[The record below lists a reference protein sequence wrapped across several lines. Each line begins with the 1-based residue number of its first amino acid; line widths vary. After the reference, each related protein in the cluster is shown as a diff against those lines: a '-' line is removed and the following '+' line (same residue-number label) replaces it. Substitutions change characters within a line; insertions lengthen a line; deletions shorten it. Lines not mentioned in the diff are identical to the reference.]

1 MDEAPRHSAPSSSA
15 RRFRFAARQRPRFQG
30 QSFNRLIPNI
40 LTLLGLCAGLM
51 AMRFALE
58 ARWEPAAG
66 LIILAG
72 AIDGLDGRLARL
84 LKATSRFGAEFDSLA
99 DFLSFGVAPAMVLY
113 LWTMHEY
120 RGLGFVPCVM
130 FAVCMSLRLARFNAA
145 LDAGPMPLPGPP
157 PKPAYAQSFFTGVPA
172 PAGALLGMFP
182 IFAALAF
189 EGWGWTGL
197 AGAVR
202 HPAFVGLLLIAV
214 ALMLVSTLPT
224 WSFKNF
230 KVRREYVLP
239 LLLSIGAYAAL
250 LVSEPWAALAAAGLI
265 YCGMLPFSFRSYLRL
280 KRETEALIQPLPPP
294 SGGTSTP
301 AP

>member
-1 MDEAPRHSAPSSSA
+1 MNVSSPRP
-15 RRFRFAARQRPRFQG
+15 RRFRFAARQRPRLQG

-40 LTLLGLCAGLM
+40 LTLLGLCAGLL

-58 ARWEPAAG
+58 GRWEVAAG
-66 LIILAG
+66 LIITAG

-113 LWTMHEY
+113 LWTMHDY

-172 PAGALLGMFP
+172 PAGALLAMFP
-182 IFAALAF
+182 LFASLAF
-189 EGWGWTGL
+189 EGWGWSGL
-197 AGAVR
+197 AAAVR
-202 HPAFVGLLLIAV
+202 YPAFVGILLILV
-214 ALMLVSTLPT
+214 ALALVSTLPT

-230 KVRREYVLP
+230 KVRREYILP

-265 YCGMLPFSFRSYLRL
+265 YSAMLPFSFRSYVAL
-280 KRETEALIQPLPPP
+280 KREAEALIQPIGHQSAGSQPTASPD
-294 SGGTSTP
+294 
-301 AP
+301 A

>member
-1 MDEAPRHSAPSSSA
+1 MTSSPRP
-15 RRFRFAARQRPRFQG
+15 RRFRFVARRRPRFQG
-30 QSFNRLIPNI
+30 LSFNRLIPNI
-40 LTLLGLCAGLM
+40 MTLLGLCAGLM

-58 ARWEPAAG
+58 DRWEPAAG

-72 AIDGLDGRLARL
+72 AIDGLDGRLARM

-99 DFLSFGVAPAMVLY
+99 DFLSFGVAPAMILY

-120 RGLGFVPCVM
+120 RGLGFVPCVL
-130 FAVCMSLRLARFNAA
+130 FAVCMSLRLARFNAT
-145 LDAGPMPLPGPP
+145 LDAGPVPLTGPA

-172 PAGALLGMFP
+172 PAGALLAMFP
-182 IFAALAF
+182 IFASLAF
-189 EGWGWTGL
+189 AGWDWGGL
-197 AGAVR
+197 AHAVR
-202 HPAFVGLLLIAV
+202 HPIFVGVVLTGTALL
-214 ALMLVSTLPT
+214 LVSTLPT

-265 YCGMLPFSFRSYLRL
+265 YCSMLPFSVRSYLLL
-280 KRETEALIQPLPPP
+280 KREAEELLQPEPAE
-294 SGGTSTP
+294 P
-301 AP
+301 APPESAN

>member
-1 MDEAPRHSAPSSSA
+1 MTPPPRPRRFRLSA
-15 RRFRFAARQRPRFQG
+15 RRRPRFQG
-30 QSFNRLIPNI
+30 LSFNRLIPNI
-40 LTLLGLCAGLM
+40 MTLLGLCAGLM

-58 ARWEPAAG
+58 DRWEPAAG

-72 AIDGLDGRLARL
+72 AIDGLDGRLARM

-99 DFLSFGVAPAMVLY
+99 DFLSFGVAPAMILY

-120 RGLGFVPCVM
+120 RGLGFVPCVL
-130 FAVCMSLRLARFNAA
+130 FAVCMSLRLARFNAT
-145 LDAGPMPLPGPP
+145 LDAGPVPLTGPA

-172 PAGALLGMFP
+172 PAGALLAMFP
-182 IFAALAF
+182 IFASLAF
-189 EGWGWTGL
+189 AGWDWGGL
-197 AGAVR
+197 AHAVR
-202 HPAFVGLLLIAV
+202 HPIFVGVVLTGT

-230 KVRREYVLP
+230 KVPREYVLP

-265 YCGMLPFSFRSYLRL
+265 YCSMLPFSVRSYLLL
-280 KRETEALIQPLPPP
+280 KREAEELLQPEPAE
-294 SGGTSTP
+294 P
-301 AP
+301 APPRAAD

>member
-1 MDEAPRHSAPSSSA
+1 MNVSSPRP
-15 RRFRFAARQRPRFQG
+15 RRFRFAARQRPRLQG

-40 LTLLGLCAGLM
+40 LTLLGLCAGLL

-58 ARWEPAAG
+58 GRWEVAAG
-66 LIILAG
+66 LIITAG

-113 LWTMHEY
+113 LWTMHDY

-172 PAGALLGMFP
+172 PAGALLAMFP
-182 IFAALAF
+182 LFASLAF
-189 EGWGWTGL
+189 EGWGWSGL
-197 AGAVR
+197 AAAVR
-202 HPAFVGLLLIAV
+202 YPAFVGILLILV
-214 ALMLVSTLPT
+214 ALALVSTLPT

-230 KVRREYVLP
+230 KVRREYILP

-265 YCGMLPFSFRSYLRL
+265 YSAMLPFSFRSYVAL
-280 KRETEALIQPLPPP
+280 KREAEALIQPIGQQSAGSQPTASPD
-294 SGGTSTP
+294 
-301 AP
+301 A

>member
-1 MDEAPRHSAPSSSA
+1 MMTPPRR
-15 RRFRFAARQRPRFQG
+15 RRFRFAARRRPRLQG

-40 LTLLGLCAGLM
+40 LTMLGLCAGLM

-58 ARWEPAAG
+58 DRWEPAAG

-113 LWTMHEY
+113 LWTMHDY
-120 RGLGFVPCVM
+120 RGLGFVPCVL

-145 LDAGPMPLPGPP
+145 LDAGPVPLTGPA

-172 PAGALLGMFP
+172 PAGALLAMFP
-182 IFAALAF
+182 VFASLAF
-189 EGWGWTGL
+189 SGWGLTGL
-197 AGAVR
+197 AEAVR
-202 HPAFVGLLLIAV
+202 HPIFVGIVLTVTALL
-214 ALMLVSTLPT
+214 LVSTLPT

-230 KVRREYVLP
+230 KIRRDYVLP
-239 LLLSIGAYAAL
+239 LLLSVGAYAAL
-250 LVSEPWAALAAAGLI
+250 LVSEPWAALAAAGLL
-265 YCGMLPFSFRSYLRL
+265 YSGMLPFSMRSYLRL
-280 KRETEALIQPLPPP
+280 KREAEELLQEEPAVTETAPP
-294 SGGTSTP
+294 TP
-301 AP
+301 

>member
-1 MDEAPRHSAPSSSA
+1 MNIPSRP
-15 RRFRFAARQRPRFQG
+15 RRFRFVGRQRPRFQG

-40 LTLLGLCAGLM
+40 LTLLGLCAGLL

-58 ARWEPAAG
+58 ERWEPAAG

-99 DFLSFGVAPAMVLY
+99 DFLSFGVAPCMILY

-145 LDAGPMPLPGPP
+145 MDAGPVPLPGPK

-172 PAGALLGMFP
+172 PAGALLAMFP
-182 IFAALAF
+182 VFTSLAF
-189 EGWGWTGL
+189 QGWGWVSM
-197 AGAVR
+197 AEAVR
-202 HPAFVGLLLIAV
+202 HPIFVGVLLICV
-214 ALMLVSTLPT
+214 ALALVSTLPT

-239 LLLSIGAYAAL
+239 LLLTIGAYAAL
-250 LVSEPWAALAAAGLI
+250 LVSEPWAALAAGGLI
-265 YCGMLPFSFRSYLRL
+265 YIGMLPFSVRSYLHL
-280 KRETEALIQPLPPP
+280 KREAEALVQPV
-294 SGGTSTP
+294 SVP
-301 AP
+301 AEPAG

>member
-1 MDEAPRHSAPSSSA
+1 MQRPPRP

-40 LTLLGLCAGLM
+40 MTLLGLCAGLM

-99 DFLSFGVAPAMVLY
+99 DFLSFGVAPAMILY
-113 LWTMHEY
+113 LWTMHDY

-130 FAVCMSLRLARFNAA
+130 FAVCMSLRLARFNAT
-145 LDAGPMPLPGPP
+145 LDAGPVPLTGPA

-182 IFAALAF
+182 IFASLAF
-189 EGWGWTGL
+189 SGWGWDGL

-202 HPAFVGLLLIAV
+202 HPLFVGGVLIGT
-214 ALMLVSTLPT
+214 ALMLVSTFPT

-230 KVRREYVLP
+230 KVRREYILP
-239 LLLSIGAYAAL
+239 LLLSVGAYAAL

-265 YCGMLPFSFRSYLRL
+265 YVSMLPFSLRSYIRL
-280 KRETEALIQPLPPP
+280 KREAEAMIEPVAATPAEPPP
-294 SGGTSTP
+294 
-301 AP
+301 AA